1 MKKSPFEKYEK
12 MVKLVSK
19 NTNTDNEMVLLPL
32 WLRYLDDNLKFPFKC
47 VITDDFKISNE
58 LDVNDIVNL
67 KLISEFYEECYWLF
81 WVIYKGRRKYII
93 PLTNLKCEDKDGDNF
108 DFLEGYCYWYCNR

>member
-1 MKKSPFEKYEK
+1 MAFSVFLIILEGGSPDHLMLILRYCTTLSSPKKQMESKHFKQTERPTCLQTFP
-12 MVKLVSK
+12 LSISK

-67 KLISEFYEECYWLF
+67 KLISEFYEECY
-81 WVIYKGRRKYII
+81 
-93 PLTNLKCEDKDGDNF
+93 
-108 DFLEGYCYWYCNR
+108 